1 VRLDKDLSSFFTFL
15 DQKIGKGN
23 YLLFLTA
30 DHGAAHAEGFMK
42 ANKMPT
48 GFLGKDL
55 ETELE
60 ETLDKQFASSRL
72 VFSID
77 NFQVTF
83 NKNRIDSL
91 KLDFDKIKSSTVN
104 FLQRQEGIQF
114 AVDQDK
120 IAEASVPSSLK
131 EMMING
137 YNRQRSGSVLMITMP
152 GWLPYY
158 SKKGTTHSVWNPY
171 DTHIP
176 LIFTGWKI
184 EHGSTNRTTFM
195 TDISATLAAL
205 LHIQMPNGCIGTPIT
220 EVLSK

>member
-1 VRLDKDLSSFFTFL
+1 ME
-15 DQKIGKGN
+15 
-23 YLLFLTA
+23 
-30 DHGAAHAEGFMK
+30 AH
-42 ANKMPT
+42 KMPT
-48 GFLGKDL
+48 GLLAKDL
-55 ETELE
+55 ESNLE
-60 ETLDKQFASSRL
+60 NILDKQFESSHL
-72 VFSID
+72 VFGIE

-91 KLDFDKIKSSTVN
+91 KLDFQKIKNSTVD
-104 FLQRQEGIQF
+104 FLQHQEGIQF

-120 IAEASVPSSLK
+120 IAEASIPSNLK

-176 LIFTGWKI
+176 LIFMGWKI

-205 LHIQMPNGCIGTPIT
+205 LHIQMPNGCIGSPVT
-220 EVLSK
+220 EVLK